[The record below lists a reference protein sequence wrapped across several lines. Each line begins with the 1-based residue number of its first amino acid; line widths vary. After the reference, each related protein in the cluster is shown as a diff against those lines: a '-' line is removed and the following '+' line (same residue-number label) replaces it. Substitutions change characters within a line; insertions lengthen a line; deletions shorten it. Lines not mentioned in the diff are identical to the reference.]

1 MGCSELAKVRGKFPR
16 IIGTRAESHDL
27 EPAPTAARWL
37 RAAASAALDLLLPRT
52 CACCDAPLAAADYRL
67 LCGLCISRLAILPAP
82 QCHRCGHPRS
92 PGSCRWC
99 ELLPPFVRAVRS
111 VCWVPGGTAGEI
123 VHKFK
128 YAGWT
133 ALAEPMA
140 EQMARLNFP
149 EDVREER
156 GLLVPVP
163 LAPARARER
172 GYNQSE
178 LLARA
183 LGARWDVPVQCA
195 LLRGRS
201 TETQTRLTPSDRLR
215 NVAGAFATV
224 NGKQDLAGQHVVMVD
239 DVVTTAATLNACAKA
254 LHEGGARIISYVTFG
269 RARAAGDTP

>member
-1 MGCSELAKVRGKFPR
+1 MGCSELAREPRRGALAR
-16 IIGTRAESHDL
+16 NLVSWAG
-27 EPAPTAARWL
+27 AAIR
-37 RAAASAALDLLLPRT
+37 STLDLLLPRT
-52 CACCDAPLAAADYRL
+52 CVCCDAALSESDHRV
-67 LCGLCISRLAILPAP
+67 LCTLCVGRLARMPAP
-82 QCHRCGHPRS
+82 QCARCGHPRS

-111 VCWVPGGTAGEI
+111 VCWVPGGTGGEI
-123 VHKFK
+123 VHKLK

-149 EDVREER
+149 RDVTEER
-156 GLLVPVP
+156 DLLVPVP

-178 LLARA
+178 LLARL
-183 LGARWDVPVQCA
+183 LGARWGVPAQQA
-195 LLRGRS
+195 LVRHRA

-224 NGKQDLAGQHVVMVD
+224 IGSEELAGRHVVLVD

-269 RARAAGDTP
+269 RARAAGDMP